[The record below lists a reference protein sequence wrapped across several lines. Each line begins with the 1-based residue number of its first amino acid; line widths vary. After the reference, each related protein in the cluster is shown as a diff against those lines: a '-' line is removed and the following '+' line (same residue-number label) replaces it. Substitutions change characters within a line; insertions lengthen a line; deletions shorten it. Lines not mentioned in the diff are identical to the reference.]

1 MAEGAFALSP
11 LSASARSAAPTDDDY
26 EAIRD
31 AFMETARGR
40 WFLGEYAKRNRNAD
54 TAMVLDAVA
63 RIEQSMAAT
72 KAEQAATPEPPSPAP
87 ALTALR
93 NARSTIAAILIEPL
107 FEDSLSRWHRSSRI
121 IQEIAWALRETGS
134 DPRICD
140 ILESQVRN
148 IEETCD
154 QFPSHGFK
162 HSVLSALDEAIEE
175 LSPGLDADS
184 PAEKSTNADAEKGQA
199 GDPRT
204 GAGVLAAG
212 DLPSAE
218 AGSISETSAMDDT
231 IDWSDAGD
239 QSGPEIA
246 ATSESAVEPVT
257 FLAPANMTAAMPV
270 AAEIMQEP
278 EPAITPEPAVEAAI
292 ALPEPTHPPA
302 SDAAPAQ
309 AASLGESLIAQG
321 LVKRPLSGRTD
332 PLAPIRR
339 MSQAEKIAFFS

>member
-1 MAEGAFALSP
+1 MEARRMAEGAFALSP

-40 WFLGEYAKRNRNAD
+40 WFLGEYANRNRNAD
-54 TAMVLDAVA
+54 TAMVLEAVA

-72 KAEQAATPEPPSPAP
+72 KAEQAASPEPPSPAL
-87 ALTALR
+87 ALAALQ
-93 NARSTIAAILIEPL
+93 NARSTIAAILSEPL

-154 QFPSHGFK
+154 QFPSHGFR
-162 HSVLSALDEAIEE
+162 HSVLSALDGAIEE
-175 LSPGLDADS
+175 LAPGLDAD
-184 PAEKSTNADAEKGQA
+184 PRAETSTNADAETGQA
-199 GDPRT
+199 DDPIT
-204 GAGVLAAG
+204 GAGTLAAN
-212 DLPSAE
+212 DLPSADAE
-218 AGSISETSAMDDT
+218 SASETSAMDDT

-239 QSGPEIA
+239 RSGPEIV

-257 FLAPANMTAAMPV
+257 FLAPANIAA
-270 AAEIMQEP
+270 AMQEP
-278 EPAITPEPAVEAAI
+278 KSEIASEPAVQTAI
-292 ALPEPTHPPA
+292 TLPEPTHPPA
-302 SDAAPAQ
+302 SDAAPTE

-321 LVKRPLSGRTD
+321 LVKRPLSGRAD